1 MRLIQSFPWFYSVF
15 LVPIIIQ
22 SSSILISFS
31 YSYYIYTLIN
41 TLFLFITPI
50 KNILSFWYM
59 LYTNWKQTKPS
70 PTWPFQLW
78 VVIEGNGKKMEGSL
92 YHFKSN
98 WWVINNMLGK
108 FEHLNVRWEWL
119 NEKKGVEAKDCDE
132 FELMKMIVPLLIFVV
147 EKSDTDRRNRVYWSH
162 SLIFRRHSH
171 YCTSIQTSLQFI
183 IHINSSMSIS
193 TC

>member
-1 MRLIQSFPWFYSVF
+1 MGL
-15 LVPIIIQ
+15 
-22 SSSILISFS
+22 
-31 YSYYIYTLIN
+31 
-41 TLFLFITPI
+41 
-50 KNILSFWYM
+50 
-59 LYTNWKQTKPS
+59 
-70 PTWPFQLW
+70 QLW
-78 VVIEGNGKKMEGSL
+78 VAIEGNGKKMEGSL

-132 FELMKMIVPLLIFVV
+132 FELMKMIVPLLIFIV
-147 EKSDTDRRNRVYWSH
+147 EISDTDRRNRVYWSH

-183 IHINSSMSIS
+183 IHINSSISYQPVRNVQIVFCSVSINHNLLLHTEQLES
-193 TC
+193 MWIQP